1 MKVSYRWLKEYV
13 ATDLSPKNVAERL
26 TNAGIE
32 AAAAAPLVSGLSGV
46 VVGEV
51 EAIDKHGV
59 CRVATADRHF
69 TVVCGAPNV
78 AVGVRAAFAPPG
90 AALPGGPPGQTTRKR
105 GVVSDG
111 VLCSEKELGVGGGGG
126 RSVL

>member
-1 MKVSYRWLKEYV
+1 MKISYRWLKEYV
-13 ATDLSPKNVAERL
+13 ATDLSPKDVADRL

-32 AAAAAPLVSGLSGV
+32 VAEAAPLVSGLSGV

-51 EAIDKHGV
+51 EAIDRHGV

-90 AALPGGPPGQTTRKR
+90 AALPGGPRGPGPRER
-105 GVVSDG
+105 
-111 VLCSEKELGVGGGGG
+111 GGGSRGG
-126 RSVL
+126 VSA

>member
-1 MKVSYRWLKEYV
+1 MKISYRWLKEYV
-13 ATDLSPKNVAERL
+13 ATDLSPKAVADRL

-32 AAAAAPLVSGLSGV
+32 
-46 VVGEV
+46 VGEV
-51 EAIDKHGV
+51 EAIDKHGG

-90 AALPGGPPGQTTRKR
+90 AALPGGRQVQATRKR
-105 GVVSDG
+105 GGVSAG
-111 VLCSEKELGVGGGGG
+111 MLCSEKELGVGDAADGILLLAGDAPLG
-126 RSVL
+126 RA